1 MNVVQILV
9 RMVEDAQILQEATLV
24 PVILVGKDSIV
35 IKVVQILYN
44 FLHIFFVVASM
55 VQISLLSLQN

>member
-24 PVILVGKDSIV
+24 LVILVGKDSIV
-35 IKVVQILYN
+35 IKVVQISNN
-44 FLHIFFVVASM
+44 FLHIFFAVAAM
-55 VQISLLSLQN
+55 VQISPLSLKK

>member
-9 RMVEDAQILQEATLV
+9 RMVEDAQILQEATLA

-35 IKVVQILYN
+35 IKVVQISYN
-44 FLHIFFVVASM
+44 FLHVFFVVASM

>member
-9 RMVEDAQILQEATLV
+9 RMVEDAQILQEATLA

-55 VQISLLSLQN
+55 VQISPLSLQN